1 MEDEKIVALYW
12 ARNPDAIARTDEKYA
27 PYCRAVARNILGS
40 LEDAEEC
47 VNDTW
52 LGTWNAIPPQ
62 KPVVLKPFLAKLT
75 RRISFNRWRRQ
86 SAQKR
91 GGGEIDAVLDE
102 LKDCVARDGDP
113 EGEAIAAALG
123 QTIRQFVR
131 QLPPRECDLFVRRYF
146 YTESVAAAAK
156 HCGLTEN
163 HAGVILSRTR
173 QRLRAHL
180 CKEGFLHE

>member
-1 MEDEKIVALYW
+1 M
-12 ARNPDAIARTDEKYA
+12 
-27 PYCRAVARNILGS
+27 
-40 LEDAEEC
+40 
-47 VNDTW
+47 
-52 LGTWNAIPPQ
+52 
-62 KPVVLKPFLAKLT
+62 
-75 RRISFNRWRRQ
+75 
-86 SAQKR
+86 
-91 GGGEIDAVLDE
+91 LDE

>member
-40 LEDAEEC
+40 PEDAEEC

-52 LGTWNAIPPQ
+52 LGAWNAIPPQ

-102 LKDCVARDGDP
+102 LKDCATKDGDP

-146 YTESVAAAAK
+146 YTEPVATAAK

-173 QRLRAHL
+173 QKLRTHL

>member
-40 LEDAEEC
+40 PEDAEEC

-52 LGTWNAIPPQ
+52 LGAWNAIPPQ

-102 LKDCVARDGDP
+102 LKDCATKDGDP

-131 QLPPRECDLFVRRYF
+131 QLPPREGDLFVRRYF
-146 YTESVAAAAK
+146 YTEPVATAAK

-173 QRLRAHL
+173 QKLRTHL